1 MYLKSSL
8 VILTFNEIKGLKALF
23 DKIPFAQFDEVF
35 TVDPGSADGTLE
47 FLEEKGIR
55 VILQEKRGRGEA
67 FRIAS
72 EKAQSDILV
81 FFSPDGNENP
91 ADTVRLRDLINQGYD
106 LAIASRFM
114 KESQSDQFGSFF
126 PYRDW
131 GNQSFT
137 FLANLFFKG
146 SLKDTIN
153 GFRAIRKDKFKE
165 LNLDAEGFAIEYQM
179 SIKALKKGY
188 KIKEIPTVEGKRIGG
203 QSTASSIPTGLKLLK
218 VFLKEL

>member
-8 VILTFNEIKGLKALF
+8 VILTFNEIEGLKALF
-23 DKIPFAQFDEVF
+23 HKIPFAQFDEVF
-35 TVDPGSADGTLE
+35 AVDPGSIDGTID
-47 FLEEKGIR
+47 FLKEKGIK
-55 VILQEKRGRGEA
+55 VIIQDKKGRGEA

-72 EKAQSDILV
+72 EKAQGNILV

-91 ADTVRLRDLINQGYD
+91 ADTVKLKQAIEEGYD
-106 LAIASRFM
+106 IAIASRFM
-114 KESQSDQFGSFF
+114 KESQSDQFGSIL

-131 GNQSFT
+131 GNKSFT

-146 SLKDTIN
+146 NLKDTIN
-153 GFRAIRKDKFKE
+153 GFRAVRKDKFEE

-188 KIKEIPTVEGKRIGG
+188 KIKETPTIEGQRIGG
-203 QSTASSIPTGLKLLK
+203 QSTASSVPTGLKLLK